1 MRLDE
6 PMAEALRRA
15 LDARAR
21 KLKKQLRRAGEGD
34 ADGVHD
40 ARTTIRRIREGLDVM
55 SRTVFDPDR
64 VGRLEHR
71 LHELEQVL
79 GPTRDD
85 DVLLESVQAWRR
97 GVSRSMRSGIEPLAR
112 RLEKNRK
119 KHARVLADELQRR
132 RFRKTA
138 KKARRFVHGRL
149 RGTVPPPKNPARAA
163 PELVR
168 HFVGD
173 ETWFA
178 YEQVL
183 AYDTRVPTA
192 DFDVIHKVRSASR
205 QLRYRLELFEG
216 AVPGGA
222 DAVVDALRSLQD
234 RLGRL
239 HDDVV
244 AVATLEGWLA
254 DGRLPRNDAV
264 EDFLLR
270 RREERDRLRDEFD
283 REWRSLTGRA
293 FRRAVARIASREM
306 RSRPDGAIALVPGG
320 RAAS

>member
-1 MRLDE
+1 
-6 PMAEALRRA
+6 MAEALRRE

-21 KLKKQLRRAGEGD
+21 KLKKQLRRAAEGD

-55 SRTVFDPDR
+55 GRTVFDPDH
-64 VGRLEHR
+64 VDRLGDR

-85 DVLLESVQAWRR
+85 DVLLESVQEWSK
-97 GVSRSMRSGIEPLAR
+97 GVSRAMRAGIEPLTR
-112 RLEKNRK
+112 RLEKNRRK
-119 KHARVLADELQRR
+119 NARALAEELQRR
-132 RFRKTA
+132 RFRKTTR
-138 KKARRFVHGRL
+138 KARRFLHGRL
-149 RGTVPPPKNPARAA
+149 RGTVAPPKNPARAV

-173 ETWFA
+173 ETWSA
-178 YEQVL
+178 YEKVL

-216 AVPGGA
+216 AVPSGA
-222 DAVVDALRSLQD
+222 SDVVEALRVLQD

-239 HDDVV
+239 HDYVV
-244 AVATLEGWLA
+244 AVARLEAWLA
-254 DGRLPRNDAV
+254 DGLLPRNEAV

-270 RREERDRLRDEFD
+270 RRAARDRLRDEFD
-283 REWRSLTGRA
+283 REWRSLTGPA
-293 FRRAVARIASREM
+293 FRRAVGRIASREM
-306 RSRPDGAIALVPGG
+306 RAHPDGALALVPAGG
-320 RAAS
+320 EA

>member
-1 MRLDE
+1 
-6 PMAEALRRA
+6 
-15 LDARAR
+15 
-21 KLKKQLRRAGEGD
+21 
-34 ADGVHD
+34 
-40 ARTTIRRIREGLDVM
+40 
-55 SRTVFDPDR
+55 
-64 VGRLEHR
+64 
-71 LHELEQVL
+71 
-79 GPTRDD
+79 
-85 DVLLESVQAWRR
+85 
-97 GVSRSMRSGIEPLAR
+97 MRSGIEPLAR
-112 RLEKNRK
+112 RLEKSRK
-119 KHARVLADELQRR
+119 KHARVLAEELQRG

-138 KKARRFVHGRL
+138 RKARRFVHGRV
-149 RGTVPPPKNPARAA
+149 RGKLPPPKNPARAT

-216 AVPGGA
+216 AVPRGA
-222 DAVVDALRSLQD
+222 DDVVGALRALQD

-254 DGRLPRNDAV
+254 DGRVTQNDAV

-270 RREERDRLRDEFD
+270 RRAERDRLRDEFD
-283 REWRSLTGRA
+283 REWRSLTGTA
-293 FRRAVARIASREM
+293 FRRAVGRIASREKRP
-306 RSRPDGAIALVPGG
+306 RSDGAIALVPGG

>member
-1 MRLDE
+1 
-6 PMAEALRRA
+6 MAEALRRE
-15 LDARAR
+15 LDGRAR
-21 KLKKQLRRAGEGD
+21 KLKKQLRKAAEGD

-55 SRTVFDPDR
+55 SRTVFDPVC
-64 VGRLEHR
+64 VGRLESR

-85 DVLLESVQAWRR
+85 DVLLESVLEWKK
-97 GVSRSMRSGIEPLAR
+97 GTSRAMRAGIEPLAR
-112 RLEKNRK
+112 RLGRNRK
-119 KHARVLADELQRR
+119 KHARALAEELGRR
-132 RFRKTA
+132 RLRKTV
-138 KKARRFVHGRL
+138 KRARRFLHGRL
-149 RGTVPPPKNPARAA
+149 RATVAPPKNPARAV

-178 YEQVL
+178 YEKIL

-216 AVPGGA
+216 AIPSGTA
-222 DAVVDALRSLQD
+222 DVVEALRALQD

-239 HDDVV
+239 HDYVV
-244 AVATLEGWLA
+244 AVETLERWLA

-270 RREERDRLRDEFD
+270 RRETRDRLRDEFD
-283 REWRSLTGRA
+283 REWRSLTGAA
-293 FRRAVARIASREM
+293 FRHTIARIASREM
-306 RSRPDGAIALVPGG
+306 RSHPDGTIALVP
-320 RAAS
+320 ATDVDS